1 MVSYLLAAGIGI
13 LCLGVGLLAGV
24 LIMRNNVKYFRLRE
38 QEFKDMLLGGKSTAE
53 QIVARMRNNLDI

>member
-1 MVSYLLAAGIGI
+1 MVSYLMAAGIGM

-38 QEFKDMLLGGKSTAE
+38 DEFKQMVLDGKYTAE
-53 QIVARMRNNLDI
+53 QIVARVRNNLDI